1 MSEELERDLFDEMLK
16 KSSDNIVA
24 SPKKNWSKESE
35 EIKET
40 EKQSTE
46 TTQPENTEK

>member
-1 MSEELERDLFDEMLK
+1 MSEELERDLFDEML
-16 KSSDNIVA
+16 IVA

-46 TTQPENTEK
+46 TTQPKNTEK